1 MPVLFLLVNP
11 SFSLT
16 VPTVTLPGEVGGG
29 AKMPIVG
36 IGTGGYGSNFR
47 DHAYQF
53 VLQWLQLGGPR
64 IDTALSYGD
73 QSTIAKAITDSKVGR
88 ENVFVTSKMPSEG
101 YNQTFSN
108 MDKILSELSSTYVDL
123 TLIHAPSKDMDTNIA
138 TWKAL
143 VALQQA
149 GKSKAVGVSNFCVN
163 HLEALKSAGL
173 PTPAVNQFEF
183 QPYWHADTLTKYCR
197 DNNIQLNNAAPMGG
211 PDVAPKRNH
220 WNCSVPELPVIVNMA
235 KEKSCTPGQIILA
248 WEYTYNGF
256 VVNPRTNH
264 SQHMK
269 DNLGG
274 WWDSVKL
281 TDTEVATMADLKNHL
296 PSGATSGKV
305 YHAGFCD

>member
-1 MPVLFLLVNP
+1 MLWFLFVIFLK
-11 SFSLT
+11 SSLAV
-16 VPTVTLPGEVGGG
+16 VPTVKLPGEVGGG
-29 AKMPIVG
+29 VEMPIVG

-53 VLQWLQLGGPR
+53 VLEWLQLGGPR

-73 QSTIAKAITDSKVGR
+73 QPAIARAIADSKIDR
-88 ENVFVTSKMPSEG
+88 KSIFITSKMPSQG
-101 YNQTFSN
+101 YDKTKSN
-108 MDKILSELSSTYVDL
+108 MDKVLSELKTDYVDL
-123 TLIHAPSKDMDTNIA
+123 MLLHFPAGQRTDSES
-138 TWKAL
+138 WKAL
-143 VALQQA
+143 VEMQKS
-149 GKSKAVGVSNFCVN
+149 GKAKAVGVSNFCVSD
-163 HLEALKSAGL
+163 LEALKSSGH

-183 QPYWHADTLTKYCR
+183 QPYWNPDKLTKYCR

-220 WNCSVPELPVIVNMA
+220 WNCSVPQLPVITNMA
-235 KEKSCTPGQIILA
+235 AEKKCTPGQVILA

-264 SQHMK
+264 TQHMK

-274 WWDSVKL
+274 WWDTVKL
-281 TDTEVATMADLKNHL
+281 TDDEVAMMADMKNHL

-305 YHAGFCD
+305 YHAGLCD